1 MRLLF
6 WTLAILG
13 TLTLHAEKPLV
24 VASAS
29 IFADMARNIGGD
41 KIEVRSIV
49 PIGGDPHRYEATLT
63 MLPCWPKPISSSSTV
78 SPLRAGSTRL

>member
-49 PIGGDPHRYEATLT
+49 PIGGDPHRYEATPDDAARNKGRCHGQSRSHPHQRSHL
-63 MLPCWPKPISSSSTV
+63 
-78 SPLRAGSTRL
+78 